1 MIARARHLHIH
12 VSAHVRGSR
21 AEGQNGGGEDNWECG
36 VFHFQLPGSG
46 LDSSSQQRTPPGP
59 APGLIWRNPALANFL
74 ESVETTGVRVRVRC
88 VGSLRVRRHRFAGT
102 PDLSCAMNVAQRSI
116 AQTL

>member
-46 LDSSSQQRTPPGP
+46 LDSSSQ
-59 APGLIWRNPALANFL
+59 
-74 ESVETTGVRVRVRC
+74 
-88 VGSLRVRRHRFAGT
+88 
-102 PDLSCAMNVAQRSI
+102 
-116 AQTL
+116 